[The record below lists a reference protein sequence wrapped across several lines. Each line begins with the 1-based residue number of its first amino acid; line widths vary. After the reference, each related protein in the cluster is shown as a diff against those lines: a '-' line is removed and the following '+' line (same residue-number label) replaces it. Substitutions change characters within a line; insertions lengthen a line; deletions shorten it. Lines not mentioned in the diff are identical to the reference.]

1 MMIGLIK
8 EPFYLNQKK
17 LLQKAQYICDKTFH
31 LEPILKTYK
40 KKLIEDP
47 ITDKKMEMIERGDV
61 DKLDF
66 SCEKI
71 TNDYSRMIITDE
83 A

>member
-47 ITDKKMEMIERGDV
+47 ITDQILE
-61 DKLDF
+61 
-66 SCEKI
+66 
-71 TNDYSRMIITDE
+71 
-83 A
+83 